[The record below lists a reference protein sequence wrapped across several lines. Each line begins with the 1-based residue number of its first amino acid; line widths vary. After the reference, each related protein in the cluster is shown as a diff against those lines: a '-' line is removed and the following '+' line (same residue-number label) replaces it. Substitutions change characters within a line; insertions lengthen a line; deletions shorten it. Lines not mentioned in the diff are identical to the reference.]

1 MKPKVIKTEAEH
13 EAALAYV
20 ETLMDAGKGSDEEA
34 DLELWSLLMERYEDE
49 RFPIEIPDP
58 VTAIRFRMEQ
68 RGLTQA
74 DLSRLVGSK
83 SRTSEVLGHRRPLS
97 LNMIRALHV
106 GLGIPTDIL
115 VQPIRL
121 RSAVRSGLKRG
132 LAGARKRR
140 SSAKLSLAK

>member
-20 ETLMDAGKGSDEEA
+20 ETLMDAEKGSDEEA
-34 DLELWSLLMERYEDE
+34 ELELWSLLVEKYEE
-49 RFPIEIPDP
+49 EHFPIEIPDP

-74 DLSRLVGSK
+74 NLSRLVGSK

-106 GLGIPTDIL
+106 GLGIPTDLL

-121 RSAVRSGLKRG
+121 RTAIRKGIKRG
-132 LAGARKRR
+132 NATGRKRH
-140 SSAKLSLAK
+140 SSVKVSFTR